1 MSEYH
6 DYGYTDE
13 GGTTCHQYLYPDLL
27 QLLKKDNNKKVLD
40 IGCGNGF
47 ITREL
52 LKDGFNT
59 YGTDASEL
67 GINIAK
73 RKYPDRFFV
82 QDINS
87 SVLPNELSHI
97 NFDTVISTE
106 VIEHLYNPRLFIKF
120 CYEILKAEKG
130 ELIISTPYHGYLKNL
145 IIALTNKFD
154 HHVNPL
160 WLGGHIKFWS
170 YDTLKKILEEE
181 GFKVTQFKGSGRV
194 PGLWKSML
202 IKAKIN
208 AQ

>member
-6 DYGYTDE
+6 DYGYIDE

-27 QLLKKDNNKKVLD
+27 KLLKKDTNQVVLD

-47 ITREL
+47 LSKEL

-67 GINIAK
+67 GIKIAK
-73 RKYPDRFFV
+73 KKYPDRFFV

-87 SVLPNELSHI
+87 SSLPNELSNI

-120 CYEILKAEKG
+120 CFEILKAEKG
-130 ELIISTPYHGYLKNL
+130 ELIISTPYHGYFKNL
-145 IIALTNKFD
+145 LIALINKFD

-170 YDTLKKILEEE
+170 YQTLKKILEEE
-181 GFKVTQFKGSGRV
+181 GFKVIQFKGSGRI

-202 IKAKIN
+202 IKAKVN
-208 AQ
+208 A